1 MRAASYIQI
10 ELRVGPELTDRLVGL
25 LSQLGFEGFWED
37 EALLRCYMH
46 ESRWSERLG
55 QEIERTI
62 RLLLPSS
69 AHPVPELRI
78 QRIVDQN
85 WNEQW
90 ERSIQPIRLTP
101 DVIVAPTWQP
111 CQPEPGTLL
120 LRIDPKMAFGTG
132 YHESTRLAAALLRR
146 YLTPS
151 MRVLDLGTGTGILA
165 ILAVKSGASHAV
177 AVDIDEWS
185 FANASENALLNDCA
199 HRITVLQGGMEV
211 VPPRSFDLI
220 LANIQLTV
228 IARLLAE
235 LRHRLE
241 PEGVLILSGLLKQE
255 SKEIA
260 GLLQESGLKALE
272 ECAEQDWIAL
282 AVTPSSP

>member
-1 MRAASYIQI
+1 MREASYIQI
-10 ELRVGPELTDRLVGL
+10 ELRVGPDVIDRLVGL

-37 EALLRCYMH
+37 GALLRCYMQ
-46 ESRWSERLG
+46 ESRWDDRLR
-55 QEIERTI
+55 QEIESAL

-69 AHPVPELRI
+69 AHPAPELRV

-90 ERSIQPIRLTP
+90 ERSIQPVRLTP

-146 YLTPS
+146 YLTAS

-199 HRITVLQGGMEV
+199 RSITVLQGGIEV
-211 VPPRSFDLI
+211 VPGGSFDLI

-228 IARLLAE
+228 IAPLLAE
-235 LRHRLE
+235 LRDRLV
-241 PEGVLILSGLLKQE
+241 PGGILILSGLLKQE
-255 SKEIA
+255 SQEIL
-260 GLLQESGLKALE
+260 GLLRGAGMKTLE
-272 ECAEQDWIAL
+272 ERAEQDWIAL
-282 AVTPSSP
+282 AVSRSSS